1 MVAVFPAPSAAAQSD
16 PSYLTARNGEKAGAG
31 PSVTEDQ
38 TPGVRSVI
46 TVAAAAPA
54 REEIRLAYQNALQ
67 GRAPAAAPGA
77 DVAAAP
83 VAAAPVAEPTTPEP
97 AIHHLDPDAI
107 ASLLKR
113 ADALIASGDV
123 AAARLVLRRA
133 ADAGDARAAMT
144 LAETYDPAFLEKLGV
159 HGFVPDLAMA
169 RSWYEKA
176 RTFGSAEA
184 PQRLETARKQAAIT
198 GGAALSWP
206 TNASAKRA
214 RSAEFRTR
222 HSLHSTQLHGTHSS
236 AHHSKGQ
243 SHGRL
248 HRDCQKSLRVPVVL
262 RCFLHPDC
270 PLASCFGSKPKA
282 GSGVSYDEKK
292 RQAND
297 IAVTVVVSGI
307 SCTCARFTEDIRNVV
322 NDLGPDGIRVLPVLG
337 VGGLQNV
344 NDVLFLKN
352 IDMGVVD
359 EDNLRLLKKK
369 DPVLYANIEQRVQYI
384 TKLYN
389 SEFQVLA
396 RNDIKSY
403 DDLRGKKVN
412 FNLKDSQTEVTA
424 DTVFNA
430 LNIPTQ
436 RSYYDNDE
444 AMKRLISGEISAM
457 IILTGAPQVTLS
469 KVKKEDG
476 VHFLPLDQ
484 ESLPNH
490 DLKELFANYL
500 PADLTHDLYPN
511 LIPEGTT
518 VPTIANRALL
528 VAYTWPENS
537 PRYKQDR
544 QVRRRVLQQ
553 DRSIQQLVEASEVAR
568 SQSFGRNA
576 WLDAISSPRPNG
588 LPPTEIKPCQPI
600 RAARSTSPLRS

>member
-1 MVAVFPAPSAAAQSD
+1 MGLSSA
-16 PSYLTARNGEKAGAG
+16 TARNLFVCLSFLLSLTFLTAPLRPALAQNQKPGAG
-31 PSVTEDQ
+31 
-38 TPGVRSVI
+38 
-46 TVAAAAPA
+46 
-54 REEIRLAYQNALQ
+54 L
-67 GRAPAAAPGA
+67 
-77 DVAAAP
+77 
-83 VAAAPVAEPTTPEP
+83 
-97 AIHHLDPDAI
+97 
-107 ASLLKR
+107 
-113 ADALIASGDV
+113 
-123 AAARLVLRRA
+123 
-133 ADAGDARAAMT
+133 
-144 LAETYDPAFLEKLGV
+144 
-159 HGFVPDLAMA
+159 
-169 RSWYEKA
+169 
-176 RTFGSAEA
+176 
-184 PQRLETARKQAAIT
+184 
-198 GGAALSWP
+198 
-206 TNASAKRA
+206 
-214 RSAEFRTR
+214 
-222 HSLHSTQLHGTHSS
+222 
-236 AHHSKGQ
+236 
-243 SHGRL
+243 
-248 HRDCQKSLRVPVVL
+248 
-262 RCFLHPDC
+262 
-270 PLASCFGSKPKA
+270 
-282 GSGVSYDEKK
+282 SYDEKK

-322 NDLGPDGIRVLPVLG
+322 NDLGPEGIRVLPVLG

-369 DPVLYANIEQRVQYI
+369 DPALYANIEQRVQYI

-430 LNIPTQ
+430 LNIQAQ

-444 AMKRLISGEISAM
+444 AMKRLISGELSAM
-457 IILTGAPQVTLS
+457 IILTGAPQVTMS
-469 KVKKEDG
+469 KIKKEDG

-528 VAYTWPENS
+528 VAYTWPDNS
-537 PRYKQDR
+537 PRYKRIAKFVDAFFSKIDQFNNSSRHPKWREVNLSAEMPGWTRYKPAADW
-544 QVRRRVLQQ
+544 L
-553 DRSIQQLVEASEVAR
+553 ASH
-568 SQSFGRNA
+568 RNQA
-576 WLDAISSPRPNG
+576 VSVNSSSPLDQSSPELRLAFENFMQKYAFSSG
-588 LPPTEIKPCQPI
+588 QKTLTTAEREALFAKFMKFLAASRAEQA
-600 RAARSTSPLRS
+600 AAR